1 MEKFKSLENLQLTV
15 SNSFK
20 IKQDERNSL
29 KDEIEKIMISIL
41 TEQGLEVSKIGKELA
56 FKLDNLQTRL
66 PKGYVPVKIAISI
79 PSVDFDIDLERKY
92 YEQDIENK
100 RLEKAEKE
108 RKKALKIERDKL
120 EREAK
125 KAEKERILASSKKE
139 D

>member
-1 MEKFKSLENLQLTV
+1 MEKFESLENLQLTV
-15 SNSFK
+15 STSFK

-29 KDEIEKIMISIL
+29 KDEIENIMISIL

-79 PSVDFDIDLERKY
+79 PSVDYDIDLERKY

>member
-29 KDEIEKIMISIL
+29 KDEIENIMISIL

-92 YEQDIENK
+92 YEQDLANK
-100 RLEKAEKE
+100 EAEKAEKAL
-108 RKKALKIERDKL
+108 KKASKIERDKL

-125 KAEKERILASSKKE
+125 KALKEQTIASSKKE

>member
-15 SNSFK
+15 STSFK

-29 KDEIEKIMISIL
+29 KDEIENIMISIL

>member
-1 MEKFKSLENLQLTV
+1 MEIFKSLENLKLTV

-29 KDEIEKIMISIL
+29 KDEIENIMISIL

>member
-29 KDEIEKIMISIL
+29 KDEIENIMISIL